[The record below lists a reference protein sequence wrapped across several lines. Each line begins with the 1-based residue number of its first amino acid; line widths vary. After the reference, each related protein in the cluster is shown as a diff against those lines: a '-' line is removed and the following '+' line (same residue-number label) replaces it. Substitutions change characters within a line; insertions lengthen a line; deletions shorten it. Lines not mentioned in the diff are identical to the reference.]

1 MMKARQWGVIL
12 GLTALV
18 TVTLAGLYLTSGRP
32 STPASK
38 AAAVAAAR
46 GSGSSLVDQRPLQ
59 MARQVA
65 ALART
70 QDEKR
75 YASEVLR
82 LADHEVDLTFTD
94 ALRDAAEHPPQL
106 SAEAKAIDARISK
119 AEDTLKVDQATLAR
133 LTKELG
139 AANDKNRDNI
149 QQQIDITKA
158 QQELDQD
165 ELDDAKADLA
175 RAGGDKKDR
184 LQRLLDE
191 HEATQHE
198 NPIPAASG
206 TNSELGTGSFAEQF
220 RTWLQLRNQ
229 QKQLTAARQASIDA
243 AADLGRTH
251 DTLEARLGAEKPTQQ
266 TISQQAVENS
276 KSSTAETAAEAKQ
289 KAAAAVSSLQ
299 RLSSDQKNLSDLDK
313 RIQDHQELSENY
325 GTWMILVAGYQQT
338 AAHGLLQGALL
349 ILLVVLV
356 VYLTNRMV
364 DRFFS
369 DPASQN
375 RRLVT
380 IRAVVRF
387 AVQAIGVL
395 LILFVIFGIP
405 NQMPTMLG
413 LAGAGLTVALKDFIV
428 AFFGWFVLMGRNGI
442 RVGDWVEIN
451 GVAGEVVE
459 IGLLRTVLMETGN
472 WADSGHP
479 TGRRVAFVN
488 SFAIEGHFFNF
499 STAGQ
504 WLWDELQVMIPT
516 GKNPYPLLEAVRDLV
531 TKTTE
536 KNAHLAEEEWR
547 RAAGPNRVKSFSAA
561 PAINLRPTGSGIEM
575 HVRYIVQAHERYA
588 VRTDLYQAVI
598 ELLHTKGEVAQQAQ
612 GS

>member
-1 MMKARQWGVIL
+1 MINVRQWGVIL
-12 GLTALV
+12 GLSALV
-18 TVTLAGLYLTSGRP
+18 TVTLTGLYLTSGRP

-38 AAAVAAAR
+38 AAAAR
-46 GSGSSLVDQRPLQ
+46 GSGSSMVDQRPLQ
-59 MARQVA
+59 MARQLA
-65 ALART
+65 AQAKT
-70 QDEKR
+70 QDEQR

-94 ALRDAAEHPPQL
+94 ALRDATEHPPQL
-106 SAEAKAIDARISK
+106 STEAKAIDARIGK
-119 AEDTLKVDQATLAR
+119 AEDTLKADQATLAR
-133 LTKELG
+133 LTKELA

-149 QQQIDITKA
+149 QQQIDVTKA

-165 ELDDAKADLA
+165 ELDDANADLA

-198 NPIPAASG
+198 SPIPAAST
-206 TNSELGTGSFAEQF
+206 TNSELGTGSFATQF
-220 RTWLQLRNQ
+220 RAWLQLRNQ
-229 QKQLTAARQASIDA
+229 EKQLAAARQASIDA
-243 AADLGRTH
+243 ATELSRAH
-251 DTLEARLGAEKPTQQ
+251 DALEAKLNAEKPAQQ
-266 TISQQAVENS
+266 TMGQQAVENS
-276 KSSTAETAAEAKQ
+276 RSSTAETAAEAKQ

-325 GTWMILVAGYQQT
+325 GNWMILVANYQQT
-338 AAHGLLQGALL
+338 ATHGLLQGALL

-356 VYLTNRMV
+356 VYLTNRTV

-369 DPASQN
+369 DPAAQN

-387 AVQAIGVL
+387 VVQAIGVL

-405 NQMPTMLG
+405 SQMPTMLG

-499 STAGQ
+499 STTGQ
-504 WLWDELQVMIPT
+504 WLWDELQVMIPA

-547 RAAGPNRVKSFSAA
+547 KAAGPNRVKSFSAA
-561 PAINLRPTGSGIEM
+561 PAIHLRPTGSGIEM

-598 ELLHTKGEVAQQAQ
+598 ELLHTKGETAKQAQ
-612 GS
+612 SS